1 MSKTILYGFWYDYV
15 KQRYKEKAKLCYL
28 GTDNFIVY
36 IKTEGINV
44 VTAKG
49 VETNIDTSNY
59 EKERPLPIEKNKKV
73 NGLMKDELGGKI
85 MTEFATLRP
94 NSYSHLTE
102 EKDEYKKAKNISNVI
117 HQTFFQVN

>member
-1 MSKTILYGFWYDYV
+1 MSKTILYEFWYDYV

-73 NGLMKDELGGKI
+73 NGLIKDELGGKI

-94 NSYSHLTE
+94 NSYSQLTE
-102 EKDEYKKAKNISNVI
+102 EKDEYKKAKNISNII

>member
-1 MSKTILYGFWYDYV
+1 MSKTILYEFWYDYV
-15 KQRYKEKAKLCYL
+15 KQRYKEKAKSCYL

-102 EKDEYKKAKNISNVI
+102 EKDEYEKAKNISNII

>member
-1 MSKTILYGFWYDYV
+1 MSKTILYEFWYDYV
-15 KQRYKEKAKLCYL
+15 KQRYKEKAKLCHL

-49 VETNIDTSNY
+49 VETYIDTSNY

-94 NSYSHLTE
+94 NSYSQLTE
-102 EKDEYKKAKNISNVI
+102 EKDEYKKAKNISNII

>member
-1 MSKTILYGFWYDYV
+1 M
-15 KQRYKEKAKLCYL
+15 

-94 NSYSHLTE
+94 NSYSQLTE
-102 EKDEYKKAKNISNVI
+102 EKDEYKKAKNISNII

>member
-1 MSKTILYGFWYDYV
+1 MSKTILYEFWYDYV

-94 NSYSHLTE
+94 NSYSQLTE
-102 EKDEYKKAKNISNVI
+102 EKDEYKKAKNISNII